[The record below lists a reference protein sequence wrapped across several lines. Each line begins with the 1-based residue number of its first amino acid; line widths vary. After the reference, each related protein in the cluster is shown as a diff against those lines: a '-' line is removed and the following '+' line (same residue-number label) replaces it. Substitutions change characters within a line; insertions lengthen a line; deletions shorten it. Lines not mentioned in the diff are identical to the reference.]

1 MKESYLNF
9 CYYVIMNLSNRKG
22 LRTWIEI
29 DKKALKNNY
38 NIFRKLISKSTLLM
52 SVVKSNA
59 YGHGLVD
66 FSKEAQKLGVDWF
79 GVDSIVEAV
88 TLRNF
93 GIKKPILVL
102 GYTLRSRL
110 GDAIKNN
117 ISITIADLSSLREL
131 KKIHGLKNKPK
142 IHIKIDTG
150 MHRQGFLFS
159 EIPSVIKILKSIRGV
174 ELEGVYTHFSSA
186 KDPSQMKETIRQ
198 SEEFKKVAG
207 LFEEKGFGGF
217 IKHIS
222 ASGGSIILK
231 GNHFDMVRIG
241 IGLYGLWPSLEIKNA
256 FKNKIGL
263 EPVLSWRTIVS
274 QIKKLPKGS
283 GIGYDLTEKL
293 KKDSIVAIL
302 PIGYWH
308 GFPCSLSSVGNVLV
322 RGKKTK
328 VLGRVSMDMV
338 CVDVTGI
345 NAVKVGDEVV
355 LIGKSGGSEISV
367 NDTAYLDET
376 TGYEIVTRLNPL
388 IRRILV

>member
-117 ISITIADLSSLREL
+117 ISITIADLSSLR
-131 KKIHGLKNKPK
+131 
-142 IHIKIDTG
+142 
-150 MHRQGFLFS
+150 
-159 EIPSVIKILKSIRGV
+159 
-174 ELEGVYTHFSSA
+174 
-186 KDPSQMKETIRQ
+186 
-198 SEEFKKVAG
+198 
-207 LFEEKGFGGF
+207 
-217 IKHIS
+217 
-222 ASGGSIILK
+222 
-231 GNHFDMVRIG
+231 
-241 IGLYGLWPSLEIKNA
+241 
-256 FKNKIGL
+256 
-263 EPVLSWRTIVS
+263 
-274 QIKKLPKGS
+274 
-283 GIGYDLTEKL
+283 
-293 KKDSIVAIL
+293 
-302 PIGYWH
+302 
-308 GFPCSLSSVGNVLV
+308 
-322 RGKKTK
+322 
-328 VLGRVSMDMV
+328 
-338 CVDVTGI
+338 
-345 NAVKVGDEVV
+345 
-355 LIGKSGGSEISV
+355 
-367 NDTAYLDET
+367 
-376 TGYEIVTRLNPL
+376 
-388 IRRILV
+388 